1 MIRGRSTVA
10 IPWARAHAGDRERGS
25 TVDVINTVVIG
36 VHDKQPIALGVAVDE
51 ALRSRGRL
59 RVVHAAD
66 SPFPSFDPTVAGS
79 ADVSVYEAAGQVILD
94 DAREHVEHVA
104 PRLRVEYVLAAG
116 EPLHVL
122 EREASRASM
131 LVVGSDRVPWFERL
145 LRSRVAGTLARH
157 APCPVV
163 VVPETVPSSGAES
176 AVVLA
181 LDPDEPVRAAVRFAF
196 RQADER
202 GCALHV
208 LPTAEPGTPAALPD
222 KLSAALADSTSV
234 YPHVRVLS
242 GGVEGDVE
250 DAIVRASLDA
260 ELVVV
265 GRPRVN
271 ALQAFLAQPV
281 SVRVVRRAG
290 CPVAVVPDVGV
301 TPADVGDG

>member
-1 MIRGRSTVA
+1 MD
-10 IPWARAHAGDRERGS
+10 WMD
-25 TVDVINTVVIG
+25 TVVVG

-66 SPFPSFDPTVAGS
+66 TPFPSFDPTVVS
-79 ADVSVYEAAGQVILD
+79 STDVSVYEVAGQVILD
-94 DAREHVEHVA
+94 DAREHVERVA
-104 PRLRVEYVLAAG
+104 PSLRVEYVLAAG

-122 EREASRASM
+122 EQEASRASM
-131 LVVGSDRVPWFERL
+131 VVVGSDRVPWLERL

-163 VVPETVPSSGAES
+163 VVPETVPSAGAES
-176 AVVLA
+176 AVVLTV
-181 LDPDEPVRAAVRFAF
+181 DPDEPVRADVRFAF

-208 LPTAEPGTPAALPD
+208 LHAMEPGTRSAVQD
-222 KLSAALADSTSV
+222 RLSALLADWSSV

-242 GGVEGDVE
+242 GDVE
-250 DAIVRASLDA
+250 DSLEDAVVRASLHA

-281 SVRVVRRAG
+281 SVRIVRRAG
-290 CPVAVVPDVGV
+290 CPVAVVPDVGDAPPGV
-301 TPADVGDG
+301 GAD